1 MDNVIIQNLYAL
13 FYNLNGVKSIKNV
26 RKNWKGFQKEI
37 MYDEYMKSEL
47 IPGIDRFEEIRNF
60 EKLDMYDKFC
70 TK

>member
-1 MDNVIIQNLYAL
+1 M
-13 FYNLNGVKSIKNV
+13 F
-26 RKNWKGFQKEI
+26 
-37 MYDEYMKSEL
+37 DEYMKSEL

>member
-1 MDNVIIQNLYAL
+1 
-13 FYNLNGVKSIKNV
+13 
-26 RKNWKGFQKEI
+26 

-47 IPGIDRFEEIRNF
+47 IPGIDKFEGIRNF

>member
-1 MDNVIIQNLYAL
+1 
-13 FYNLNGVKSIKNV
+13 
-26 RKNWKGFQKEI
+26 

-47 IPGIDRFEEIRNF
+47 IPGIDRFEKIRNF